1 MDVPF
6 FVSGSLVT
14 EHAPRAVLLFADIGK
29 LPGDCVCNRAIAN
42 GRVRL
47 LLFLSATLSAAC
59 RRVHALMIFGA
70 DNALPALP
78 DAVVKRHEMPS
89 NLTIS
94 IITIIVYG
102 YSDWPHFGRIYL
114 FFCPPHF
121 AVQHHGK
128 AAFSWGGRRPTID
141 KVIGVLQHVAI

>member
-1 MDVPF
+1 M
-6 FVSGSLVT
+6 SGSLVT

-59 RRVHALMIFGA
+59 RRVHALMIFCA

-94 IITIIVYG
+94 IITITG
-102 YSDWPHFGRIYL
+102 YTGILTGPILVGFI
-114 FFCPPHF
+114 FFF
-121 AVQHHGK
+121 ARRTLPFSTTARLLLVG
-128 AAFSWGGRRPTID
+128 AANARLLTR
-141 KVIGVLQHVAI
+141 